1 MRNMP
6 GTQSFSL
13 RPGLLAVLAAWA
25 ALAAAPAHALFGDDE
40 ARQAII
46 ELRQQVEA
54 NRAANDAAAK
64 QSRENEG
71 AIQRSLLQLANQIE
85 QLRGEIARLRG
96 QNEQLAR
103 DLAELQRA
111 QKDVQAGVDERL
123 RQFEPVKVEQD
134 GRNFEVQPAEKAE
147 FDAAM
152 ATLRRS
158 EFGPASTAFT
168 AFLRRH
174 PGSGYTPVAL
184 YWLGNAQY
192 AARAYKDAVDSH
204 QRLVREFPDHPRTP
218 EAMLALANSQVELKD
233 TKGARRTL
241 EDLVKQHPRSEA
253 AAAAKERLARL
264 K

>member
-1 MRNMP
+1 MTMP
-6 GTQSFSL
+6 
-13 RPGLLAVLAAWA
+13 RPSRS
-25 ALAAAPAHALFGDDE
+25 LAAAALVAICGAWSPMAYAIFGDDE
-40 ARQAII
+40 ARKAIV

-54 NRAANDAAAK
+54 NRQAADAAAK
-64 QSRENEG
+64 AATETDAG
-71 AIQRSLLQLANQIE
+71 IKRSLLELANQIE

-103 DLAELQRA
+103 EVAELQRA
-111 QKDVQAGVDERL
+111 QKDVQAGMDERL
-123 RQFEPVKVEQD
+123 RQFEPVKVELD
-134 GRNFEVQPAEKAE
+134 GRSFTAQPAEKAE

-158 EFGPASTAFT
+158 EFPAASAAF
-168 AFLRRH
+168 ASFLRRH

-184 YWLGNAQY
+184 YWQGNAQY

-218 EAMLALANSQVELKD
+218 EAMLAMANSQVELKD
-233 TKGARRTL
+233 ARGARKTL
-241 EDLVKQHPRSEA
+241 EDLVKQHPQSEA

-264 K
+264 R

>member
-1 MRNMP
+1 MSTARWKP
-6 GTQSFSL
+6 TLATGAL
-13 RPGLLAVLAAWA
+13 LLGGLWA
-25 ALAAAPAHALFGDDE
+25 PSAHALFGDDE

-46 ELRQQVEA
+46 ELRRQVDA
-54 NRAANDAAAK
+54 NRQATDAAAA
-64 QSRENEG
+64 QQREG
-71 AIQRSLLQLANQIE
+71 DATIKRSMLELANQIE

-103 DLAELQRA
+103 EVSELQRA
-111 QKDVQAGVDERL
+111 QKDVQAGIDERL
-123 RQFEPVKVEQD
+123 RQVEPVKVELD
-134 GRNFEVQPAEKAE
+134 GRSFTAQPAEKAE

-152 ATLRRS
+152 ATLRKS
-158 EFGPASTAFT
+158 DFTGATVAYT
-168 AFLRRH
+168 AFLRRY
-174 PGSGYTPVAL
+174 PTSGYTPVAL

-192 AARAYKDAVDSH
+192 AARAYKDAVETH

-241 EDLVKQHPRSEA
+241 EDLVKQHPQSEA
-253 AAAAKERLARL
+253 AGAAKERLARL